1 MDMRILKTVWL
12 LCAAALISA
21 CGGQSTGTEATPAV
35 PTQLSVATALF
46 AEKALS
52 ANGQMACASCHTDEN
67 AHADATGT
75 LLPLGGLSMMVQGFR
90 SSPTLLYLEANKAF
104 RFEGGQPVGGFTW
117 DGRANSRAEQAAGPL
132 LDTAE
137 MANASVEAVATKV
150 RQLPYFNDF
159 ANVFVLPAQPSDSQ
173 IFEHLQTALQTYQE
187 KDSDYLLF
195 NSKFDRYLDGSA
207 TLTVQEA
214 RGLGVFNDANK
225 GNCASC
231 RTSQTGR
238 QGERPLFTNFS
249 YAALGL
255 PRNPQIQAN
264 ADSSFFDMGLCGP
277 KRTDLA
283 ARTDLCGQ
291 FKVPTLRN
299 IELTAPYFH
308 NASLATLTD
317 AVAFYATRDLQPERW
332 YPTVNGVVQRFNDL
346 PVPLRSNVLLST
358 PFGQRPGAA
367 PLLSPVDVADLVAF
381 LKTLTD
387 DRTAQA
393 GTPLVKK

>member
-1 MDMRILKTVWL
+1 MDKRILKSTWL
-12 LCAAALISA
+12 LLAATLLSA
-21 CGGQSTGTEATPAV
+21 CGGQTANTATALDA
-35 PTQLSVATALF
+35 PTQLSVSQALF

-52 ANGQMACASCHTDEN
+52 ANGRLACASCHTDEN

-75 LLPLGGLSMMVQGFR
+75 LLPLGGLSMTVQGFR
-90 SSPTLLYLEANKAF
+90 SSPTLMYLEANKAF
-104 RFEGGQPVGGFTW
+104 RFEGGLPFGGFTW
-117 DGRANSRAEQAAGPL
+117 DGRAPTRAVQAADPL
-132 LDTAE
+132 LDPTE
-137 MANASVEAVATKV
+137 MANADVSAVAAKV

-159 ANVFVLPAQPSDSQ
+159 SSVFGLPASPSDAQ
-173 IFEHLQTALQTYQE
+173 IFEHLKTALQTYQQI
-187 KDSDYLLF
+187 DSDYLLF
-195 NSKFDRYLDGSA
+195 NSKFDRYLDGNA

-214 RGLGVFNDANK
+214 RGLGTFNDPNK

-231 RTSQTGR
+231 HTSQTGSL
-238 QGERPLFTNFS
+238 GERPLFTNFS

-264 ADSSFFDMGLCGP
+264 ADSAFFDMGLCGP
-277 KRTDLA
+277 KRTDLSS
-283 ARTDLCGQ
+283 RTDLCGQ

-308 NASLATLTD
+308 NASVTTLDD

-346 PVPLRSNVLLST
+346 PAPLRSNVLMSK
-358 PFGQRPGAA
+358 PFGLRPGNT
-367 PLLSPVDVADLVAF
+367 PVLSPADVADLVAF

-387 DRTAQA
+387 DRAAPQ
-393 GTPLVKK
+393 GSLLVKK

>member
-1 MDMRILKTVWL
+1 MDMRMLKSAGL
-12 LCAAALISA
+12 LYAVALLSA
-21 CGGQSTGTEATPAV
+21 CGGQTTSTATTPAA
-35 PTQLSVATALF
+35 PTQLSVAQALF

-52 ANGQMACASCHTDEN
+52 ANGQMACASCHTDDN
-67 AHADATGT
+67 GHADASGT
-75 LLPLGGLSMMVQGFR
+75 LLPLGGQSMTVQGFR
-90 SSPTLLYLEANKAF
+90 SSPSLLYLEANKPF
-104 RFEGGQPVGGFTW
+104 RFEAGQAFGGFTW

-132 LDTAE
+132 LDLGE
-137 MANASVEAVATKV
+137 MANANVAAVAAKV
-150 RQLPYFNDF
+150 RQLPYFGDF
-159 ANVFVLPAQPSDSQ
+159 ASVFELPAVTSDAQ
-173 IFEHLQTALQTYQE
+173 IFERLQTALQTYQQ
-187 KDSDYLLF
+187 KDPDYLLF

-231 RTSQTGR
+231 HTSQTGS

-264 ADSSFFDMGLCGP
+264 ADVNFFDMGLCGP
-277 KRTDLA
+277 KRTDLS

-308 NASLATLTD
+308 NASVATLAD

-346 PVPLRSNVLLST
+346 PVPLRTNVLMT
-358 PFGQRPGAA
+358 KPFGQRPGGT
-367 PLLSPVDVADLVAF
+367 PLLSATDVADLVAF
-381 LKTLTD
+381 LRTLTD
-387 DRTAQA
+387 DRTAPPGA
-393 GTPLVKK
+393 LLVKK

>member
-1 MDMRILKTVWL
+1 MDMRILKPVWL
-12 LCAAALISA
+12 LCAATLLSA
-21 CGGQSTGTEATPAV
+21 CGGQTTSTEPAPAA

-46 AEKALS
+46 AEKSLS

-75 LLPLGGLSMMVQGFR
+75 LLPLGGLSMTVQGFR

-104 RFEGGQPVGGFTW
+104 RFEEGQPVGGFTW

-132 LDTAE
+132 LDSAE
-137 MANASVEAVATKV
+137 MANVSVEAVAAKV

-159 ANVFVLPAQPSDSQ
+159 ASVFGLPAQPSDAQ

-187 KDSDYLLF
+187 KDLDYLLF

-207 TLTVQEA
+207 TLSVQEA
-214 RGLGVFNDANK
+214 RGLGVFNDADK

-231 RTSQTGR
+231 HTSQTGR

-264 ADSSFFDMGLCGP
+264 ADARFFDMGLCGP
-277 KRTDLA
+277 KRTDLS

-308 NASLATLTD
+308 NGSVATLTE

-332 YPTVNGVVQRFNDL
+332 YPSVNGVVQRFNDL
-346 PVPLRSNVLLST
+346 PAPLRVNVLMSR
-358 PFGQRPGAA
+358 PFGQRPGET
-367 PLLSPVDVADLVAF
+367 PLLSQVDVADLVAF

-387 DRTAQA
+387 DRTAA
-393 GTPLVKK
+393 PGSPLVKK